1 MERILEAWPL
11 GTGDDNG
18 ELVAEE
24 RMRQWRSRGSGDL
37 AGVETTLETKQLE
50 SGDLAAGGPLPSC

>member
-1 MERILEAWPL
+1 MTLEAQRL

-37 AGVETTLETKQLE
+37 AGVETTLETKQLG
-50 SGDLAAGGPLPSC
+50 SGDLAARKWTPSC